1 MGFVSQW
8 KGCSTGGKCLGGYIM
23 MTRIT
28 LKSDELAEVHK
39 LVASSQKIKAI
50 KIVRNNGRILS
61 SDASD
66 SGATPGLR
74 EAKLAVD
81 NISGHGP
88 TEYALVPEW
97 HVHSLTVS
105 GPQGERIELDLEN
118 LQMNFLTTLSSVGL
132 NEVGRLLG
140 LIDFVKQWQGD
151 APIFAEDSSSE
162 KEEE

>member
-1 MGFVSQW
+1 
-8 KGCSTGGKCLGGYIM
+8 M

-28 LKSDELAEVHK
+28 LKSDKLAEVHK
-39 LVASSQKIKAI
+39 LVAGGQKIKAI

-66 SGATPGLR
+66 SGATVGLR

-88 TEYALVPEW
+88 TEYTLVPEW

-118 LQMNFLTTLSSVGL
+118 LQMNFLTTLSTVGL
-132 NEVGRLLG
+132 NEVARLLG

-151 APIFAEDSSSE
+151 APVSAEDSSSE
-162 KEEE
+162 KEAE

>member
-1 MGFVSQW
+1 M
-8 KGCSTGGKCLGGYIM
+8 T
-23 MTRIT
+23 TRIT
-28 LKSDELAEVHK
+28 LKSDKLAEVHK
-39 LVASSQKIKAI
+39 FIAAGQKIKAI
-50 KIVRNNGRILS
+50 KIVRNSGRILS

-66 SGATPGLR
+66 TGTHPDLR
-74 EAKLAVD
+74 TAKLAVD

-97 HVHSLTVS
+97 HVHSLIVS
-105 GPQGERIELDLEN
+105 GPKGARIELDLEN

-151 APIFAEDSSSE
+151 APVFAEDSSSE

>member
-1 MGFVSQW
+1 
-8 KGCSTGGKCLGGYIM
+8 M

-28 LKSDELAEVHK
+28 LKNDELATVHE
-39 LVASSQKIKAI
+39 LIASGQKIKAI

-81 NISGHGP
+81 NISGHAP
-88 TEYALVPEW
+88 TEYILVPEW

-105 GPQGERIELDLEN
+105 GPEGARIELDLEN
-118 LQMNFLTTLSSVGL
+118 LQMHFLTNLAAVGL
-132 NEVGRLLG
+132 DETARLLG
-140 LIDFVKQWQGD
+140 LVDFIKQWQGD
-151 APIFAEDSSSE
+151 EARPTDIIPTEKTESDS
-162 KEEE
+162 

>member
-1 MGFVSQW
+1 M
-8 KGCSTGGKCLGGYIM
+8 T
-23 MTRIT
+23 TRIT
-28 LKSDELAEVHK
+28 LKNDELSRVHE
-39 LVASSQKIKAI
+39 LVAGSQKIKAI
-50 KIVRNNGRILS
+50 KIVRNSGRILS

-66 SGATPGLR
+66 SGTTPGLR

-88 TEYALVPEW
+88 TEYELVPEW
-97 HVHSLTVS
+97 HVHSLIVS
-105 GPQGERIELDLEN
+105 GPQGARIELDLES

-151 APIFAEDSSSE
+151 APISAEASSSG
-162 KEEE
+162 EEED